1 MTTEVSLSE
10 KLAGLQ
16 TIIREAGPS
25 IVAFSGGV
33 DSTFVAAVAR
43 DVLDDRA
50 LAITGVSPSI
60 PPSEVEE
67 AKALARQIGIAHE
80 LIDTREMDDPDYV
93 KNNPDRCFHCKD
105 ELYGRLTA
113 IAGERGFAAVLD
125 GCNLDDTGD
134 FRPGR
139 RAAAQHGV
147 RSPLLEAGLTK
158 AEIRE
163 LSRERGLPTWDKP
176 AMACLSSRI
185 PYGTPVTVEALS
197 SVDQAEAYLRSLGL
211 RQLRVRHHVLPSG
224 DPIARIE
231 TDDAGI
237 DLALTNRTAIA
248 ERLKELGYLYV
259 TLDLAGYRTGSMNE
273 GLKNSS
279 LRIAP
284 LPARPEALVG
294 HERSK
299 TNRLSQA
306 YDLLLPPRPR
316 FGPGGDP
323 PRPDDLLT
331 SSIPLSRS
339 DSPAPAAAAG
349 RLQRVLEH
357 VIHSEHLYAQATAYL
372 VGSQVEAGGASSRA
386 RDRVGCAHGC
396 SWIHARACSMR
407 SRSWRWTRGYEK
419 FYELRK
425 VGHEEYSVLSV
436 LENVANHDREHAEQ
450 IRTIL
455 TLTANRR

>member
-1 MTTEVSLSE
+1 VTTEVSLNE

-33 DSTFVAAVAR
+33 DSTFVAAVAHEA
-43 DVLDDRA
+43 LGERA

-80 LIDTREMDDPDYV
+80 LIETREMDDPEYV
-93 KNNPDRCFHCKD
+93 KNNPDRCFHCKA
-105 ELYGRLTA
+105 ELYGRLTT
-113 IAGERGFAAVLD
+113 IAHERGFAAVLD

-237 DLALTNRTAIA
+237 DIALPNRTAIA

-259 TLDLAGYRTGSMNE
+259 TLDLSGYRTGSMNE
-273 GLKNSS
+273 GLK
-279 LRIAP
+279 R
-284 LPARPEALVG
+284 
-294 HERSK
+294 
-299 TNRLSQA
+299 
-306 YDLLLPPRPR
+306 
-316 FGPGGDP
+316 
-323 PRPDDLLT
+323 
-331 SSIPLSRS
+331 
-339 DSPAPAAAAG
+339 
-349 RLQRVLEH
+349 
-357 VIHSEHLYAQATAYL
+357 
-372 VGSQVEAGGASSRA
+372 ASSR
-386 RDRVGCAHGC
+386 
-396 SWIHARACSMR
+396 SS
-407 SRSWRWTRGYEK
+407 
-419 FYELRK
+419 
-425 VGHEEYSVLSV
+425 
-436 LENVANHDREHAEQ
+436 
-450 IRTIL
+450 
-455 TLTANRR
+455 

>member
-1 MTTEVSLSE
+1 VTTEVSIHE
-10 KLAGLQ
+10 KLARLQ
-16 TIIREAGPS
+16 MIVREGGAS
-25 IVAFSGGV
+25 MVAFSGGV
-33 DSTFVAAVAR
+33 DSTFVAAVSR
-43 DVLDDRA
+43 DVLGERA

-67 AKALARQIGIAHE
+67 AKALARKIGIAHE

-113 IAGERGFAAVLD
+113 IARERGFAAVLD

-158 AEIRE
+158 ADIRE

-224 DPIARIE
+224 DTIARVE

-237 DLALTNRTAIA
+237 ELALANRAVVA
-248 ERLKELGYLYV
+248 ERLKGLGYLYV

-273 GLKNSS
+273 GLKNQT
-279 LRIAP
+279 
-284 LPARPEALVG
+284 
-294 HERSK
+294 K
-299 TNRLSQA
+299 
-306 YDLLLPPRPR
+306 
-316 FGPGGDP
+316 
-323 PRPDDLLT
+323 
-331 SSIPLSRS
+331 
-339 DSPAPAAAAG
+339 
-349 RLQRVLEH
+349 
-357 VIHSEHLYAQATAYL
+357 
-372 VGSQVEAGGASSRA
+372 
-386 RDRVGCAHGC
+386 
-396 SWIHARACSMR
+396 
-407 SRSWRWTRGYEK
+407 
-419 FYELRK
+419 
-425 VGHEEYSVLSV
+425 
-436 LENVANHDREHAEQ
+436 
-450 IRTIL
+450 
-455 TLTANRR
+455 